1 MATLVVNA
9 DDYGLT
15 AGTSRAIVRAHLDG
29 VVTSTSVLTLAPA
42 FTRTTAW
49 LDDAPGLGVGLHLAA
64 VGEDPPLLT
73 ASEVPSL
80 VDRKGRLALS
90 SLKMVP
96 RLAAGRIDPAD
107 LEREFTA
114 QYEAF
119 VSTGRAPTH
128 LDTHHNLHLWPMV
141 ADVVTRLA
149 TTWSVPAVRVPWS
162 RARSPIGAGVRHLGR
177 RLRHRA
183 DGAGLWHPDVYYG
196 IDEGGRL
203 DTEALLALVD
213 LLPQDP
219 TTTIEVAVHPGEHGD
234 ADLSRYPWPGA
245 CRDAELE
252 ALMSPLVLRRV
263 RAGGHRL
270 VPYGPHTTCPP
281 HRHVAVDLAGGTR
294 PDLPSGG
301 PDRDG
306 TLTA

>member
-15 AGTSRAIVRAHLDG
+15 PGTSRAIVRAHLDG

-80 VDRKGRLALS
+80 VDRTGRLALS

-96 RLAAGRIDPAD
+96 RLATGRIDPAD

-119 VSTGRAPTH
+119 MSTGRAPTH

-141 ADVVTRLA
+141 GDVVTRLA

-162 RARSPIGAGVRHLGR
+162 RARSPIGAGVRHLGK
-177 RLRHRA
+177 RLRRRA
-183 DGAGLWHPDVYYG
+183 DEAGLWHPDVYYG

-203 DTEALLALVD
+203 DTDALLALLD
-213 LLPQDP
+213 RLPQDP
-219 TTTIEVAVHPGEHGD
+219 ATTIEVAVHPGEHGD
-234 ADLSRYPWPGA
+234 AELARYPWPGA

-252 ALMSPLVLRRV
+252 ALTSPQVLRRV

-270 VPYGPHTTCPP
+270 VPYGPHAPCPP
-281 HRHVAVDLAGGTR
+281 HGLASADPAGGTGL
-294 PDLPSGG
+294 DLRSSG